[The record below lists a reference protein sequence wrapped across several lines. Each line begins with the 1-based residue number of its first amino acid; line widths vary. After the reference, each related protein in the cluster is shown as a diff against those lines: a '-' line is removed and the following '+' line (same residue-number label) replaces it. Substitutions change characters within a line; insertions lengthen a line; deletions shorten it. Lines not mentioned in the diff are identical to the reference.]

1 MVRTTDEKFTK
12 RLAVAVHMSSSL
24 LNGAPSYRGIRFFE
38 RETDTSSASL
48 RLAELSGDERK
59 GNTAKLEPKT
69 RSLVTNETSDQP
81 SGLAT
86 RWPNEQR

>member
-1 MVRTTDEKFTK
+1 MVRTTDEKYTPH
-12 RLAVAVHMSSSL
+12 LADAVPMSLSHP
-24 LNGAPSYRGIRFFE
+24 NAAPLYRGIRFFE

-48 RLAELSGDERK
+48 GLAEQSGDERK

-69 RSLVTNETSDQP
+69 RSIVTNETSDQP